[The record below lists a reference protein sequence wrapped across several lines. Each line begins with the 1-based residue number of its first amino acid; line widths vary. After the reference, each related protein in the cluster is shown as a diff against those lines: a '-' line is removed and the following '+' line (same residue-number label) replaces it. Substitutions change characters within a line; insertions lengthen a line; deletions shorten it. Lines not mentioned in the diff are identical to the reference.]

1 MRRRLALLGLRLP
14 EVKPP
19 AFHYVPVVV
28 HGGVAYVSGQVPW
41 HGGALGPLGKVAR
54 EVALEQA
61 QEAARRC
68 VLQALAW
75 LNQTF
80 AGGLDEVERAL
91 RVTGYVASSPGF
103 DQQPTVIDAASEILV
118 KVFGHAGHHARSA
131 IGVAELPRN
140 APVEIEFI
148 FAIKRRPTS
157 PSAIAARAFRWSRCV
172 PDFPPARLTAR
183 SGGAAA
189 ARDRRRPITGG
200 KVLLV
205 SFPKSGSNWVRY
217 CVEHFSGRRTPGT
230 TRRTVLVSEGPTV
243 FDRIHFVDK
252 RHRNI
257 FMHSRARRG
266 LTDYA
271 HTDKTGLHGW
281 LSTWRKDRRVRA
293 VQNRR
298 LLLLLRSPYES
309 FARNRLTAPED
320 LIGYLGNVQ
329 AFEACRRD
337 KLLVYY
343 HDLVADLAAIG
354 RILDFLAVATT
365 SRASSSSTTG
375 SARSSSTAAVRT
387 SPRAR
392 TRCSTS
398 PTIRATCRPRPS
410 RRSSPI
416 ASPTSAPTSTTN
428 TWPASTGWAKRNAAP
443 AGGLDGRDN
452 QERAR

>member
-1 MRRRLALLGLRLP
+1 M
-14 EVKPP
+14 
-19 AFHYVPVVV
+19 
-28 HGGVAYVSGQVPW
+28 
-41 HGGALGPLGKVAR
+41 
-54 EVALEQA
+54 
-61 QEAARRC
+61 
-68 VLQALAW
+68 
-75 LNQTF
+75 
-80 AGGLDEVERAL
+80 
-91 RVTGYVASSPGF
+91 TG
-103 DQQPTVIDAASEILV
+103 D
-118 KVFGHAGHHARSA
+118 
-131 IGVAELPRN
+131 
-140 APVEIEFI
+140 
-148 FAIKRRPTS
+148 
-157 PSAIAARAFRWSRCV
+157 
-172 PDFPPARLTAR
+172 
-183 SGGAAA
+183 
-189 ARDRRRPITGG
+189 

-354 RILDFLAVATT
+354 RILDFLAVRYDFTGFELEHHRQRSLELYGRGPDQPESKDALFDFAYHSRDLPAATKQALK
-365 SRASSSSTTG
+365 SYCLSYLGADLYDKYLACFDRLSEA
-375 SARSSSTAAVRT
+375 
-387 SPRAR
+387 
-392 TRCSTS
+392 
-398 PTIRATCRPRPS
+398 
-410 RRSSPI
+410 
-416 ASPTSAPTSTTN
+416 
-428 TWPASTGWAKRNAAP
+428 
-443 AGGLDGRDN
+443 
-452 QERAR
+452 